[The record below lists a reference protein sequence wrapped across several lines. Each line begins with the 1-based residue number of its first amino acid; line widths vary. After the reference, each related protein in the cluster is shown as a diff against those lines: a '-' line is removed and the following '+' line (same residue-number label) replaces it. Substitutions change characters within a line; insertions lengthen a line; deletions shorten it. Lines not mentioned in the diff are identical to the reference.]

1 MDKGNCFFSATTLNK
16 IAPVLDTSYHNAC
29 TGFEVIMATTEV
41 SVYKILNYFI
51 KKGMKESWYKIIDP
65 QLVDSYITLTNS
77 DYGNKKQID
86 ELFEEVLPDVQDIWI
101 VIPNITC
108 RWTRRTALLFINK
121 LKTKGCAGLLFYS
134 SGKDNLGSVLIKQ
147 TNWSVKQLPIQQ
159 ILHDTPKL
167 VDDGF

>member
-1 MDKGNCFFSATTLNK
+1 MDKGNYFFSATTLKK
-16 IAPVLDTSYHNAC
+16 IAPALDTSYHNAC
-29 TGFEVIMATTEV
+29 TGFEVIMATTEI

-101 VIPNITC
+101 VIPNVTC
-108 RWTRRTALLFINK
+108 RWTRRTALLFLNK
-121 LKTKGCAGLLFYS
+121 LKIKGCAGLLFYS

-147 TNWSVKQLPIQQ
+147 TNWPVTQLPVQQ
-159 ILHDTPKL
+159 ILHDAPKL